1 MIGDFS
7 LAISQVFDRRFMGV
21 LIKSVALTAALLS
34 GLIVITIYLLAYI
47 PSLAFSLPLIGEI
60 TFLDEL
66 ISSVGFGLIMF
77 LSVVLM
83 FPVAAVFVGLFLED
97 IADAVEAKHYP
108 QLGEPRRQSWGE
120 ILTHALEF
128 ALVLIGANLLA
139 LIIYLISAILAPVI
153 FWAVNGYLIGRE
165 YFEVVAYRRM
175 EERAA
180 KTLRRKHFFSVWMA
194 GVLVAIPLSVPIL
207 NIIAPLVGVAA
218 FVHLYHRKAG
228 NARV

>member
-21 LIKSVALTAALLS
+21 LIKSVALTAGLLIALVVLS
-34 GLIVITIYLLAYI
+34 VYLLGFI

-66 ISSVGFGLIMF
+66 LSSLGVGLIMF
-77 LSVVLM
+77 LSAILM
-83 FPVAAVFVGLFLED
+83 FPVAAIFVGLFLEE
-97 IADAVEAKHYP
+97 IADAVETRHYP

-120 ILTHALEF
+120 VLSHALEF
-128 ALVLIGANLLA
+128 ALVLIGANIVI
-139 LIIYLISAILAPVI
+139 LIFVFMFPPI
-153 FWAVNGYLIGRE
+153 FWIVNGYLIGRE
-165 YFEVVAYRRM
+165 YFEVVAYRRL

-180 KTLRRKHFFSVWMA
+180 KTLRRKHFFEVWIA
-194 GVLVAIPLSVPIL
+194 GIVIAIPLSVPIL